1 MKIYFV
7 CSDIHGYFDE
17 WMTSLNE
24 SGFDFDN
31 KDHILVVLGDI
42 FDRGRQPKEI
52 YEFLKSFPENRL
64 ILIRGNH
71 EYLLL
76 DLVRRGYPLEHD
88 EHNGTAQTLVDL
100 CKDPYQVQKEFIL
113 KNKDKYPNDELYAIS
128 FKIYQDAIRELY
140 TNDTIKAVVR
150 WIKSKRWRNYF
161 ELGPYIF
168 VHSFIPLKGRTN
180 AYSDE
185 SGTYYSNWREETD
198 HKMWEDATWGCP
210 YKLYLHGCFDGELRK
225 GKILVCGHW
234 HTSSFY
240 NDLIY
245 KNEPDKKL
253 DIKEENPIFK
263 SQEYPGLIG
272 LDTCTALTKKVNI
285 LKLEIQ

>member
-7 CSDIHGYFDE
+7 YSDIHGYFDE

-52 YEFLKSFPENRL
+52 YEFIKSFRDNRL

-100 CKDPYQVQKEFIL
+100 YKDPYEVQKE
-113 KNKDKYPNDELYAIS
+113 
-128 FKIYQDAIRELY
+128 
-140 TNDTIKAVVR
+140 
-150 WIKSKRWRNYF
+150 
-161 ELGPYIF
+161 
-168 VHSFIPLKGRTN
+168 
-180 AYSDE
+180 
-185 SGTYYSNWREETD
+185 
-198 HKMWEDATWGCP
+198 
-210 YKLYLHGCFDGELRK
+210 
-225 GKILVCGHW
+225 
-234 HTSSFY
+234 
-240 NDLIY
+240 
-245 KNEPDKKL
+245 
-253 DIKEENPIFK
+253 
-263 SQEYPGLIG
+263 
-272 LDTCTALTKKVNI
+272 
-285 LKLEIQ
+285 